1 MGYKPCLRNRQQKFN
16 KPARVKS
23 MFVRGDRGSNF
34 VLSSGTYRQNHTT
47 TRGKSCRLIEHYIIE
62 ARPTLLKHTNTTLL
76 KKYAAWLLV
85 YRLDQ

>member
-47 TRGKSCRLIEHYIIE
+47 TRGKSCRL
-62 ARPTLLKHTNTTLL
+62 RLLNTTLL
-76 KKYAAWLLV
+76 KLGLHYWSTQTLHYWRNMLHGFWFIA
-85 YRLDQ
+85 